1 MALRAGIDIG
11 TNTILLLIAE
21 VEDAKVK
28 RVLEDH
34 VRVVRLGQ
42 GVDQNRIFH
51 PEAMQRAMDC
61 FRDYAK
67 ILGTYPAI
75 DVRAV
80 ATSGSRDA
88 KNSAEF
94 FARVA
99 KETGICIRVISGEE
113 EALLSFRGAMP
124 DSALDPE
131 AIAVLDIGGGST
143 EIVGMEKKGVDRL
156 FRFSFDMGCVRLT
169 ERFLSSDPPQDS
181 QIHTLRN
188 FVKEELAKKN
198 DILEALRGRELVGV
212 ATVNCR
218 VGADLGLRDCVIT
231 EDAPSGEGFADAA
244 RKVASRYRIANRAP
258 GDMVSFS
265 QRFEPPVAVIVRQE
279 IVLFIMG
286 GVFVAET
293 LSVMLQVVYF
303 KATGGKRIFRMAP
316 LHHHYELEEIGRA
329 HV

>member
-212 ATVNCR
+212 AGT
-218 VGADLGLRDCVIT
+218 ATYLASSTLGLKRFDPDKVHGTHVTLAAVRDLEARFRKMTAQERLGIGGM
-231 EDAPSGEGFADAA
+231 DRGRAD
-244 RKVASRYRIANRAP
+244 
-258 GDMVSFS
+258 
-265 QRFEPPVAVIVRQE
+265 VIVAGAC
-279 IVLFIMG
+279 I
-286 GVFVAET
+286 
-293 LSVMLQVVYF
+293 
-303 KATGGKRIFRMAP
+303 
-316 LHHHYELEEIGRA
+316 LEEILIASGLREYTA
-329 HV
+329 SVRGLRYGAVLV